1 MARPP
6 KEVCTDNPY
15 LHEFASELRAL
26 KSKAGDPPYRVMASK
41 SGVSI
46 TSLSQAA
53 SGRVLPT
60 WRTTAA
66 FVRAARVSEAKW
78 RAKWESLNREMRAPV
93 AREHDDD
100 GSTLPLNPA
109 QRRIA
114 SWPAVWERWTRTEL
128 ITPSHRAESELDL
141 ILAMR
146 SLKEFRSL
154 SLRDIAGIALYSHSA
169 FGAALN
175 GQRTVT
181 PRLLVAF
188 LKGCNV
194 HTFGEHQ
201 AWLDLL
207 SRAVPEQR
215 EKAEREMRTQHRTFR

>member
-1 MARPP
+1 
-6 KEVCTDNPY
+6 
-15 LHEFASELRAL
+15 
-26 KSKAGDPPYRVMASK
+26 MASK

-46 TSLSQAA
+46 TALSQAA

-66 FVRAARVSEAKW
+66 YVRLARASETKW
-78 RAKWESLNREMRAPV
+78 RAEWEALCRKLRAPIK
-93 AREHDDD
+93 HDQDE
-100 GSTLPLNPA
+100 GGVSLPLDPV

-114 SWPAVWERWTRTEL
+114 SWPAVWERWARTEL
-128 ITPSHRAESELDL
+128 ITPPHRAETEQEL

-146 SLKEFRSL
+146 SLKEYRSL
-154 SLRDIAGIALYSHSA
+154 SLRDLENIALYSHSA

-175 GQRTVT
+175 GKRTVT
-181 PRLLVAF
+181 PRLLIAF

-194 HTFGEHQ
+194 HTFGEQQ

-207 SRAVPEQR
+207 SRAIPEQK
-215 EKAEREMRTQHRTFR
+215 EKAEREMRVQHRAFR